1 MAVQFVI
8 IRITFLLL
16 LTYGLAEAAPPIGKP
31 SCKTVCGRNVTI
43 PYPFGMGSS
52 NCYMDD
58 WFEIVCNGSGAFL
71 KRINMEVLEIVIS
84 SDDPDRSNTVRVK
97 SPIIFSNCEGK
108 RNGATVNLEKSP
120 FVFSYSLNMF
130 TAIGCDNFAT
140 LTGIEPMVVGCESGC
155 KGSNISEAVNS
166 SGFNCCQSTIPWRL
180 TNFSATFRSI
190 DFEKP
195 VNKCRSAFIVDQ
207 QWFQSN
213 ITDPSSMG
221 NEEYAPVVLDWAIYN
236 WNNNS
241 RGIYESM
248 WHRSE
253 VDIVHCYVANGTYY
267 YDDSIS
273 SIGWNFSQFFCE
285 CGRGYEGN
293 PYLPMGCEGKLQIT
307 HSFDF
312 QEHSHFFLDFTT

>member
-31 SCKTVCGRNVTI
+31 SCKTLCGNVKI

-84 SDDPDRSNTVRVK
+84 SDEPERLDTVRVK
-97 SPIIFSNCEGK
+97 SPIIYSNCVGK

-120 FVFSYSLNMF
+120 FVFSSYLNMF

-140 LTGIEPMVVGCESGC
+140 LTAIEPMVVGCKSDC
-155 KGSNISEAVNS
+155 KGSNISEAVKC
-166 SGFNCCQSTIPWRL
+166 SGFNCCQSTIPSML
-180 TNFSATFRSI
+180 TNFSATFRNDS
-190 DFEKP
+190 EKT
-195 VNKCRSAFIVDQ
+195 VNECRYAFLVDQ

-213 ITDPSSMG
+213 ITDPSSMR

-236 WNNNS
+236 WTHYS
-241 RGIYESM
+241 REIYESM

-253 VDIVHCYVANGTYY
+253 VDIVSCSVSLSNGTSYY
-267 YDDSIS
+267 GYPTS
-273 SIGWNFSQFFCE
+273 SIGWNFSYFYCE
-285 CGRGYEGN
+285 CGPGYEGN